1 MGIRVKARYK
11 DKVLKPLDE
20 VGLKEGEEVE
30 IEVKKALIEDFHGR
44 LRIGKEIADE
54 IIEVEIWD

>member
-1 MGIRVKARYK
+1 
-11 DKVLKPLDE
+11 
-20 VGLKEGEEVE
+20 
-30 IEVKKALIEDFHGR
+30 LIEDFHGR